1 MPVASQA
8 ILIEGQSAEGAPPG
22 PVAADLLK
30 ILKRRRKLV
39 FGSFAVTML
48 AATAFLLV
56 APSRYEAMT
65 SVLVSTDDLPRLDT
79 GVDAQ
84 GLPPSVRDLT
94 ALRQYRIDTQIELLT
109 SRPVARKVVY
119 DLALFDDP
127 EFYQQEPGPK
137 PLKATKDSVPQR
149 MVERATDSLLSRMDV
164 QQDGNTDLIN
174 VAVTSHSAPK
184 AARIANKIASAYLET
199 QIAERASSH
208 KRSVDVLAARV
219 EELRKQIVN
228 YETDIAGY
236 RAAHG
241 IDAIAGTETI
251 VAQAS
256 RLASELA
263 ATRGDAAAARARAGA
278 TGQLM
283 SPLLGDLRGQESQI
297 QRKLAELST
306 QFGSAH
312 PDVQKATAEL
322 SQLRLQIG
330 QESSRISNQLASEA
344 SAQGARESRIAGD
357 LGSVKAQSMSIGMA
371 NVPLADLERNVEA
384 TRTVYLN
391 LLTRLKQIRRVT
403 DQQKAGATIA
413 FQALVPNVASF
424 PRPGQVLGTAAGAS
438 VLFGLILVLLAE
450 ALDRQVRTAEQVH
463 RLTGLKTIGMI
474 PDFTGSA
481 RDRPQSTFATVLNQP
496 YCEFTEAIR
505 DIESRLRQLVDRNS
519 GAVILV
525 TSPLPGDGKSTAA
538 VGFVAAAVATRQSAV
553 LVDFDLR
560 PGSSGV
566 VGRVPAEF
574 DLLDYIHG
582 RATLDQVIVRH
593 PTVDAVHVI
602 GVNSPDSDA
611 GATLA
616 SPKVGELIAAL
627 RDRFDIVIIN
637 SPPILAVG
645 DARIL
650 ARFADATMLV
660 LRWGRTSVDLLKA
673 AVALLDSEIACV
685 VFNRVDFE
693 KHAAMAYGDQLQY
706 YRYYRGRYLKD
717 QRKTALRQIVNLRLL
732 GKKNDV

>member
-1 MPVASQA
+1 MTSQA
-8 ILIEGQSAEGAPPG
+8 TLIEGQIADVAPPS
-22 PVAADLLK
+22 PIAADLLRV
-30 ILKRRRKLV
+30 LKRRRRLV
-39 FGSFAVTML
+39 FGSFIVTML
-48 AATAFLLV
+48 AAIAFLLMM
-56 APSRYEAMT
+56 PPRYQAAT

-127 EFYQQEPGPK
+127 EFYQQEPGIRPQ
-137 PLKATKDSVPQR
+137 KAKRGDVPQR
-149 MVERATDSLLSRMDV
+149 MMERATDSLLSRLHV
-164 QQDGNTDLIN
+164 EQDGNTDLIL
-174 VAVTSHSAPK
+174 VAVTSDDAQK
-184 AARIANKIASAYLET
+184 AARIANKVAAVYIET
-199 QIAERASSH
+199 QVAERAASH
-208 KRSVDVLAARV
+208 RRSVDMLARRV
-219 EELRKQIVN
+219 EELRTQIVN
-228 YETDIAGY
+228 YETDIAAY

-256 RLASELA
+256 RLAADLA
-263 ATRGDAAAARARAGA
+263 TTRGDAAAARARAGA
-278 TGQLM
+278 RGQLM
-283 SPLLGDLRGQESQI
+283 SPLLGDLRGQESQV
-297 QRKLAELST
+297 QRRLAELST
-306 QFGSAH
+306 QFGQAH

-322 SQLRLQIG
+322 AELRTLMA
-330 QESSRISNQLASEA
+330 QESSRISSQLASEA
-344 SAQGARESRIAGD
+344 SAHSARESRIAGD
-357 LGSVKAQSMSIGMA
+357 LGGVKAQSMSIGMA

-403 DQQKAGATIA
+403 DQQKADASIA
-413 FQALVPNVASF
+413 SPALVPNTPSF
-424 PRPGQVLGTAAGAS
+424 PRPGQVLGAAAGAS

-450 ALDRQVRTAEQVH
+450 SLDRQVRTAQQVFN
-463 RLTGLKTIGMI
+463 LTGLKTIGMI
-474 PDFTGSA
+474 PDFSG
-481 RDRPQSTFATVLNQP
+481 RGRRRGQSTFATVLNQP
-496 YCEFTEAIR
+496 YCEFTESIR
-505 DIESRLRQLVDRNS
+505 DIESRLRQLMDRRK
-519 GAVILV
+519 GAVVLV

-538 VGFVAAAVATRQSAV
+538 VGFVAAAVATRRSAI

-616 SPKVGELIAAL
+616 SPKVEELISAL
-627 RDRFDIVIIN
+627 RERFDIVIIN

-660 LRWGRTSVDLLKA
+660 LRWGRTTVDLLRA

-717 QRKTALRQIVNLRLL
+717 QRRTAFRGLVNRRLL
-732 GKKNDV
+732 GRKMDD